1 MAMGKMSETRYPKGD
16 DNSSKPPLERRGADV
31 MSAKVQETDLIGREE
46 LREKLDQGDSF
57 KLVMVLGESVYLAKR
72 IPPVVNTPEAGLR
85 ALDPDEEIVLYDSG
99 PSCPASRMAYLFLKA
114 HGYLRVRRYAGGL
127 LTSSH

>member
-1 MAMGKMSETRYPKGD
+1 MLSGWPCGFMAMGKMSETRYPKGD

-57 KLVMVLGESVYLAKR
+57 KLVMVLGEWEYRAKR
-72 IPPVVNTPEAGLR
+72 IPRLPGRQYSRGR
-85 ALDPDEEIVLYDSG
+85 A
-99 PSCPASRMAYLFLKA
+99 
-114 HGYLRVRRYAGGL
+114 
-127 LTSSH
+127 

>member
-1 MAMGKMSETRYPKGD
+1 
-16 DNSSKPPLERRGADV
+16 

-72 IPPVVNTPEAGLR
+72 IPRSSVLQRTGLEHSTR
-85 ALDPDEEIVLYDSG
+85 T
-99 PSCPASRMAYLFLKA
+99 
-114 HGYLRVRRYAGGL
+114 RR
-127 LTSSH
+127 